1 MNRRDAH
8 LDAMLRHLGAAYY
21 DSLHGRAARGDVRRA
36 LDSVAEHLD
45 EQPVA
50 AHAGQAGSGHHGA
63 GPAQRGRAGGHNRV
77 RDVMTK
83 SVVTVDRITPYKDIA
98 RLLVEHK
105 ISGLPVLSMGRHVTG
120 VVTETDLLAAR
131 DTNPAARSGWRRWP
145 LGREIHRGRT
155 ADLLMTS
162 PAVTIHPDATIAA
175 AARLMNSHHI
185 RRLPV
190 VHADGSLAGIV
201 SRRDL
206 LRVFLRPDADI
217 THDAA
222 GILTEVLP
230 GGPTGIEAA
239 VRNGVVT
246 FTGQTELPADGDL
259 IPTVIRLT
267 WDIDGVVDVVNKIS
281 TAPAGQAVHL

>member
-1 MNRRDAH
+1 MNRKDAH

-50 AHAGQAGSGHHGA
+50 AHAGQAGSGHRGA
-63 GPAQRGRAGGHNRV
+63 GPAQHGRAGGHNRV
-77 RDVMTK
+77 RDVMTTP
-83 SVVTVDRITPYKDIA
+83 VVTVDRITPYKDIA

-105 ISGLPVLSMGRHVTG
+105 ISGLPVLSMGRRVTG
-120 VVTETDLLAAR
+120 VVTESDLLAAR
-131 DTNPAARSGWRRWP
+131 DRNPAVRSGWRHWTI
-145 LGREIHRGRT
+145 GREIHRGRT

-190 VHADGSLAGIV
+190 VYPDGTLAGIV

-206 LRVFLRPDADI
+206 LSVFLRPDAEI
-217 THDAA
+217 AHDVAE
-222 GILTEVLP
+222 ILTEVLP
-230 GGPTGIEAA
+230 GGPTGVQVA

-246 FTGQTELPADGDL
+246 LAGQTELAADGDL
-259 IPTVIRLT
+259 IAMAIRLA
-267 WDIDGVVDVVNKIS
+267 WDLDGVVDVVNKVVTVS
-281 TAPAGQAVHL
+281 AGSAARR